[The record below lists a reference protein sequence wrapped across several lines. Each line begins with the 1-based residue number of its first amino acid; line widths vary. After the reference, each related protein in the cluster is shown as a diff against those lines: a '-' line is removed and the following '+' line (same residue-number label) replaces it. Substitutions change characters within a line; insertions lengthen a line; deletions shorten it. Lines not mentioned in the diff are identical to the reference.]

1 MKFTVAMAEGA
12 HNAPRLWGDRSVR
25 KPVKVTGIMSGISA
39 GCQELLLGTYD
50 GLTGLVTLPVRGA
63 KEQGMIGFAK
73 GIGQGIVGMPV
84 KFWAGMSGITGYPMQ
99 GVDEQIQKAF
109 LHDDMRDIRSSL
121 EQLGR
126 SEHANLS
133 DDEKAYIRD
142 AWARRQPQK

>member
-39 GCQELLLGTYD
+39 GCQVSRPDKWQRFTNLLALTRVIKELLLGTYD

-84 KFWAGMSGITGYPMQ
+84 KFWAG
-99 GVDEQIQKAF
+99 K
-109 LHDDMRDIRSSL
+109 LHNTICL
-121 EQLGR
+121 ICL
-126 SEHANLS
+126 ANQ
-133 DDEKAYIRD
+133 D
-142 AWARRQPQK
+142 